1 MVSRDSIRYR
11 PVTDA
16 DIPFIR
22 DLYATT
28 RDQEMNAV
36 SWTAEEKRRF
46 LDEQCDAQKRHYDDY
61 YTKAEFLIIEKDGRD
76 IGRFYFDRADE
87 DWCLID
93 IALLPELR
101 GSGIGTMLIR
111 ELMDQAAAAGKPVSL
126 YVEYFNPAKH
136 LYDRLGFQ
144 PVNTNGVYYLMLWRP
159 DADAAPPAT

>member
-11 PVTDA
+11 PATDA
-16 DIPFIR
+16 DVPFMR

-36 SWTAEEKRRF
+36 PWTDEEKRRF
-46 LDEQCDAQKRHYDDY
+46 LDEQFTAQKNHYDEY
-61 YTKAEFLIIEKDGRD
+61 YTNAEFLIIEQDGRD
-76 IGRFYFDRADE
+76 VGRFYFDRGDN

-136 LYDRLGFQ
+136 LYDRLGFK
-144 PVNTNGVYYLMLWRP
+144 PLSTNGVYYEMIWRA
-159 DADAAPPAT
+159 DGEADAK